1 MAPTEPE
8 TDRLPITEDGHNNGA
23 PIKPAPAGGIL
34 QRFRQHNAN
43 SVSKDWTSIPV
54 LATSYVSG
62 LTDSAAYNAWS
73 CFISMQTGNT
83 VFVGLGASHQPL
95 NKPLGW
101 LSSLLSIGCFML
113 GVATIAFC
121 SRHAGATKRAT
132 IVVSFFMQATLIVIA
147 AALVEAKTIPIAT
160 PEEQESG
167 RTKFHYI
174 SLLPLA
180 FLAFQAGGQIVV
192 SRSFGHNHIPSIV
205 LTSLYSDLV
214 ADPLFWQPVNIKR
227 NERIASAVL
236 VLTGAITGGWIMR
249 EVNMAAV
256 LWFAAAIKY
265 AIVLGFVFWPAE
277 KKA

>member
-1 MAPTEPE
+1 MDPKDEE
-8 TDRLPITEDGHNNGA
+8 LENGRQLPIAIE
-23 PIKPAPAGGIL
+23 KAPAKSDFW
-34 QRFRQHNAN
+34 QRLRDYHSTQ
-43 SVSKDWTSIPV
+43 VDKKWTSLPV

-83 VFVGLGASHQPL
+83 VFLGLGASHQPL

-101 LSSLLSIGCFML
+101 LSSLISIACFMT
-113 GVATIAFC
+113 GVSIIAFC
-121 SRHAGATKRAT
+121 SRKAGPILRGTL
-132 IVVSFFMQATLIVIA
+132 VVSFFVQATLIVIA
-147 AALVEAKTIPIAT
+147 AALVEGKIIPIAT
-160 PEEQESG
+160 PAEQATG
-167 RTKFHYI
+167 RVKYHYI

-214 ADPLFWQPVNIKR
+214 ADPLFFQPVNVKR

-236 VLTGAITGGWIMR
+236 VLTGAITGGWVMR
-249 EVNMAAV
+249 KADMAAV

-265 AIVLGFVFWPAE
+265 TIMTGFIFWPAE
-277 KKA
+277 KASSE

>member
-1 MAPTEPE
+1 MDPNSKEVEVEEGRLGIPEDAKSPTAAVG
-8 TDRLPITEDGHNNGA
+8 L
-23 PIKPAPAGGIL
+23 L
-34 QRFRQHNAN
+34 QRFRNYNATQIDKTW
-43 SVSKDWTSIPV
+43 SSIPV

-83 VFVGLGASHQPL
+83 VFLGLGASHQPL

-101 LSSLLSIGCFML
+101 LSSLLSIICFMF
-113 GVATIAFC
+113 GVSAIAFC
-121 SRHAGATKRAT
+121 SRKAGATLRGT
-132 IVVSFFMQATLIVIA
+132 LVTSFFVQAVLIVIA
-147 AALVEAKTIPIAT
+147 ASLVEGKVVPIAT
-160 PEEQESG
+160 AAEQASG
-167 RTKFHYI
+167 RTKYHHI

-214 ADPLFWQPVNIKR
+214 ADPLFFQPVNVKR

-236 VLTGAITGGWIMR
+236 VLTGAISGGWIMK
-249 EVNMAAV
+249 ETSMAAV
-256 LWFAAAIKY
+256 LWFAAAIKF
-265 AIVLGFVFWPAE
+265 AIMVGFAFWPQE
-277 KKA
+277 KAA

>member
-1 MAPTEPE
+1 MDSKESDEGA
-8 TDRLPITEDGHNNGA
+8 LPIANNST
-23 PIKPAPAGGIL
+23 KPASTNL
-34 QRFRQHNAN
+34 WQRFQNYNATQVDKTW
-43 SVSKDWTSIPV
+43 SSIPV

-83 VFVGLGASHQPL
+83 VFLGLGASHQPL

-101 LSSLLSIGCFML
+101 LSSLLSIACFMV
-113 GVATIAFC
+113 GVSTISFC
-121 SRHAGATKRAT
+121 SRKAGVTLRGT
-132 IVVSFFMQATLIVIA
+132 LVTSFLVQATLIVIA
-147 AALVEAKTIPIAT
+147 AALVEGKVVPIAT
-160 PEEQESG
+160 ANEQASG
-167 RTKFHYI
+167 RTKYHHI

-214 ADPLFWQPVNIKR
+214 ADPLFFHAVNVKR
-227 NERIASAVL
+227 NERIASAIL
-236 VLTGAITGGWIMR
+236 VLTGAITGGWVMKLTS
-249 EVNMAAV
+249 MAAV

-265 AIVLGFVFWPAE
+265 AIMIGFIIWPGEQAV
-277 KKA
+277 

>member
-1 MAPTEPE
+1 MTMDPKDAELE
-8 TDRLPITEDGHNNGA
+8 DGQRLPIANE
-23 PIKPAPAGGIL
+23 KAPAMSGL
-34 QRFRQHNAN
+34 WQKLRVYHTTQVDKRW
-43 SVSKDWTSIPV
+43 SSLPV

-83 VFVGLGASHQPL
+83 VFLGLGASHQPL

-101 LSSLLSIGCFML
+101 LSSLVSIACFIA
-113 GVATIAFC
+113 GVSSIAFC
-121 SRHAGATKRAT
+121 SRKAGPMLRGTL
-132 IVVSFFMQATLIVIA
+132 VVSFFMQATFIVIA
-147 AALVEAKTIPIAT
+147 AALVEGKIIPIAT
-160 PEEQESG
+160 PAEQATG
-167 RTKFHYI
+167 RTKYHYI

-205 LTSLYSDLV
+205 LTSLYTDLV
-214 ADPLFWQPVNIKR
+214 ADPLFFQPVNVKR
-227 NERIASAVL
+227 NERFASAVL

-249 EVNMAAV
+249 KTDMAAV

-265 AIVLGFVFWPAE
+265 AIMTGFIFWPAE
-277 KKA
+277 KASEE